1 MDTETGRL
9 SKKMQALKSTLS
21 CIRIARATSGFT
33 LIDAL
38 HAYVYGRRPYWYIG
52 VATGER
58 APKGFTK
65 PLIKLLFNFLSRFP
79 TDNLKMG
86 CGICVR
92 SCPGDAMKLRWDNT
106 RSDPLELDR
115 LLIKKDG
122 NGNANSGGMR

>member
-1 MDTETGRL
+1 MLASSGYVCVIKEYECSGCGVCMDVCLFGAARL
-9 SKKMQALKSTLS
+9 VDGKAK
-21 CIRIARATSGFT
+21 
-33 LIDAL
+33 ID
-38 HAYVYGRRPYWYIG
+38 
-52 VATGER
+52 
-58 APKGFTK
+58 TK
-65 PLIKLLFNFLSRFP
+65 AC
-79 TDNLKMG
+79 MG